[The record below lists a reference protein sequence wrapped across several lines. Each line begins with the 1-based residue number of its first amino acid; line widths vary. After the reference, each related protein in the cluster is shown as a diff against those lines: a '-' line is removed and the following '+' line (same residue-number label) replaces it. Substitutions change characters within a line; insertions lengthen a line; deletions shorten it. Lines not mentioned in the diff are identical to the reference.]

1 MKRGILG
8 LVKDPKKQI
17 LFSFD
22 RRFDH
27 DLPSS
32 DSDDSDYKPP
42 SPSGTDTDVTA
53 AVTHKSKRQK
63 RLKSN
68 NDKVDTVRH
77 NACTLS
83 DCKTI
88 NTDLWGHCIPHLVLL
103 KIFCHA
109 VESTGAVPFLCR
121 VQRVCRLWYQCA
133 SNSTLW
139 KTVDL
144 SYGWIKANDATL
156 QLLCHTRFSKL
167 TKINLSS
174 WKSLTV
180 DGLKLLADTCPQLK
194 SINLSYC
201 RVNSVG
207 VLYMINQCSNLSEI
221 DLTSYGCTDVVS
233 AKMIVQIV
241 NKCSGNLQSLNLSW
255 NSPKGYSAVLK
266 AIATCCPNLECLD
279 LSQNHNS
286 YIPLNF
292 DIELL
297 QHGCP
302 KLRILRLVN
311 TVIEPSRVS
320 VHGRNESPGF
330 PELQELSL
338 GMNNP
343 ALTVRLSGQNDMLQ
357 RLVKTSQNL
366 RLLDLRG
373 WSQLTCADLHN
384 VPATDLAELYISGF
398 SIKKDESMETV
409 GFKWQHSLVQLDV
422 SWNVHS
428 ESALDIAMRKLASN
442 PATSK
447 LEVLDLT
454 GTQISLGSVQSLL
467 QGCPVLRNLN
477 LSSCR
482 VLPRGM
488 KREYFNESL
497 EQLRKNIDSLARSNV
512 AQ

>member
-22 RRFDH
+22 QRFGD

-32 DSDDSDYKPP
+32 DSDESDYKP
-42 SPSGTDTDVTA
+42 SDTDTEVTA
-53 AVTHKSKRQK
+53 AVTHKAKCKK

-68 NDKVDTVRH
+68 NDKVDTVHH
-77 NACTLS
+77 NKCPLS
-83 DCKTI
+83 DCETI
-88 NTDLWGHCIPHLVLL
+88 NTDIWGQCIPHLVLL
-103 KIFCHA
+103 KIFHHV
-109 VESTGAVPFLCR
+109 VESAGAVPFLCR
-121 VQRVCRLWYQCA
+121 VQRVCRLWYHCA
-133 SNSTLW
+133 NNSTLW

-167 TKINLSS
+167 IKINLSC

-194 SINLSYC
+194 SIDLSCC

-241 NKCSGNLQSLNLSW
+241 NKCSGNLQSLNLSR

-266 AIATCCPNLECLD
+266 AIAACCPNLQCLD
-279 LSQNHNS
+279 LSQNHDS

-292 DIELL
+292 DIERL

-311 TVIEPSRVS
+311 TVIEPARVS
-320 VHGRNESPGF
+320 VCGRNESPGF

-343 ALTVRLSGQNDMLQ
+343 AVTVRLSGQNDILQ

-366 RLLDLRG
+366 RSLDLRG

-384 VPATDLAELYISGF
+384 VPATDLAELCISGF
-398 SIKKDESMETV
+398 STAKDDTVETV

-454 GTQISLGSVQSLL
+454 GTRISLGSVQSLL
-467 QGCPVLRNLN
+467 QGCPMLRNLN

-482 VLPRGM
+482 GLPRGM

-497 EQLRKNIDSLARSNV
+497 ECLRKNIDSLARSNV